1 MSLDV
6 DLESASPVAVRARLS
21 VGDEPVALLGPN
33 GSGKTTLLLMILG
46 VRPAGRG
53 RVELAGETLYDS
65 QRGIALPVEA
75 RRLGYVPQRYA
86 LFPHLTV
93 RENVAF
99 GAVDPARV
107 GRLLD
112 TLEIAALAE
121 RSPASLSGGEAQ
133 RVALARALAAEP
145 RGLLLDEPLAAL
157 DVSAAKKVR
166 TYLGATLRA
175 LRLPTLVVTHDPE
188 DAAALASRVAV
199 MEGGRIVQEGTLDEL
214 RARPASRFVAE
225 LLE

>member
-1 MSLDV
+1 VSLEI
-6 DLESASPVAVRARLS
+6 DLESVSPVAMRVRLS
-21 VGDEPVALLGPN
+21 LGDEPVALLGPN

-46 VRPAGRG
+46 ARPVARG
-53 RVELAGETLYDS
+53 RVELAGVTLYDS
-65 QRGIALPVEA
+65 DRGVDLPVEA

-86 LFPHLTV
+86 LFPHLSV

-99 GAVDPARV
+99 GARDPAGV
-107 GRLLD
+107 GPLLD
-112 TLEIAALAE
+112 KLEIAALAD
-121 RSPASLSGGEAQ
+121 RVPSSLSGGEAQ

-145 RGLLLDEPLAAL
+145 LGLLLDEPLASL

-166 TYLGATLRA
+166 AYLGATLRA

-188 DAAALASRVAV
+188 EAAALAARVAV

-214 RARPASRFVAE
+214 RAHPASRFVAE

>member
-1 MSLDV
+1 MTLDV
-6 DLESASPVAVRARLS
+6 DLESAAPVAVRARLS

-65 QRGIALPVEA
+65 ARGIDLPVEA

-86 LFPHLTV
+86 LFPHLSV
-93 RENVAF
+93 RDNVAF

-107 GRLLD
+107 GPLLD
-112 TLEIAALAE
+112 TLEIADLAD
-121 RSPASLSGGEAQ
+121 RRPASLSGGEAQ

-166 TYLGATLRA
+166 AYLGATLRA

-188 DAAALASRVAV
+188 DAAALAARVAV
-199 MEGGRIVQEGTLDEL
+199 MEAGRIVQEGTLDEL
-214 RARPASRFVAE
+214 RARPASRFVSE